1 MNTTDC
7 TTTPVAG
14 PTPVT
19 CGSEA
24 VPQFH
29 YAPLYWLAVGTFAVG
44 TEGFMIA
51 AILPRIATDLFV
63 SVQAAGQLVTIFA
76 FTYAVSSPVLTALT
90 GGFDRR
96 KLLILSMSAFAAANL
111 AAAWS
116 QHFWS
121 LAVARILIAAFA
133 GLYVPGANALAGALA
148 PSERRGRALAIV
160 SGGMSL
166 AVALGV
172 PLGAFIGNRFGWRM
186 NFIGMAGLSVI
197 AVVGLLFGLPKG
209 IGEGL
214 VTASLRERIAV
225 VRQPSAL
232 FALCITTL
240 WAVGTYSVFTYIALF
255 LATVVGLKGATI
267 GYALFLWGVAA
278 FIGLLLGGLAN
289 DRIGSRRVIFATLS
303 VMALALMSLTL
314 VAHFLAQSTRLVPV
328 LIAMVI
334 WGLTAWGFFPAQQ
347 SRLIGITGLRGTAI
361 ILSLNASF
369 MYLGFSLGAA
379 AGSFVLTQGNVTDL
393 GWVGGLWVVSSL
405 TLFILS
411 DGRTK
416 QLQPTRTK
424 ENK

>member
-1 MNTTDC
+1 MNTTNC
-7 TTTPVAG
+7 ATTPAAG
-14 PTPVT
+14 PTAVT
-19 CGSEA
+19 CSREA
-24 VPQFH
+24 VPQFL

-51 AILPRIATDLFV
+51 AILPRMATDLFV

-76 FTYAVSSPVLTALT
+76 FTYAVSSPILTALT

-121 LAVARILIAAFA
+121 LAVARILIATSA

-148 PSERRGRALAIV
+148 PPERRGRALAIV
-160 SGGMSL
+160 SGGISL

-172 PLGAFIGNRFGWRM
+172 PLGAFFGHRFGWRM
-186 NFIGMAGLSVI
+186 NFIGVAGLSVI
-197 AVVGLLFGLPKG
+197 ALAGLLFGLPKG
-209 IGEGL
+209 IGAGL
-214 VTASLRERIAV
+214 VTASLRERMAV
-225 VRQPSAL
+225 VRQPPAL
-232 FALCITTL
+232 FALCVTTL
-240 WAVGTYSVFTYIALF
+240 WAIGTYSVFTYIALF
-255 LATVVGLKGATI
+255 LATVVGLGGVAI
-267 GYALFLWGVAA
+267 GYVLFLWGASA

-289 DRIGSRRVIFATLS
+289 DRIGSHRVIFAALP

-314 VAHFLAQSTRLVPV
+314 AANFLAQSSRLAPV
-328 LIAMVI
+328 LTAVVI

-347 SRLIGITGLRGTAI
+347 SRLISITGLKGTPV

-369 MYLGFSLGAA
+369 MYLGFSFGAA
-379 AGSFVLTQGNVTDL
+379 VGSFVLTQGSVTDL

-411 DGRTK
+411 DGRKK
-416 QLQPTRTK
+416 QLQPTRAK